1 MALQT
6 PLAKVRHLGSAKEG
20 VNHWWWQRLTAI
32 LLVPLSLWF
41 VGSLWSIVAGGAD
54 RDAFADWLSG
64 PVAAVLMLLFLG
76 ATFYHLKLGLQVVIE
91 DYVHGKLQMGAADP
105 QHVAVP
111 PARPHRALFRDRD
124 RGGRVSA

>member
-20 VNHWWWQRLTAI
+20 VSHWWWQRLTAI

-41 VGSLWSIVAGGAD
+41 VGSLLSLVVGGAE
-54 RDAFADWLSG
+54 RDDFVDWLSG

-91 DYVHGKLQMGAADP
+91 DYVHGTCKWVLLILNTLLCLLLGLAALYS
-105 QHVAVP
+105 VILIAVQ
-111 PARPHRALFRDRD
+111 
-124 RGGRVSA
+124 G

>member
-6 PLAKVRHLGSAKEG
+6 PLAKVRHLGAAKDG

-41 VGSLWSIVAGGAD
+41 VGSLLSIMAGGAD
-54 RDAFADWLSG
+54 RDDFVDWLSG

-91 DYVHGKLQMGAADP
+91 DYVHGKCKWVLLILNTLLCLLLGLTALYS
-105 QHVAVP
+105 VIVIAV
-111 PARPHRALFRDRD
+111 
-124 RGGRVSA
+124 GG

>member
-20 VNHWWWQRLTAI
+20 VSHWWWQRLTAI

-41 VGSLWSIVAGGAD
+41 VGSLWSLIAAGAD
-54 RDAFADWLSG
+54 RDDFVDWLSG
-64 PVAAVLMLLFLG
+64 PVAAILMLLFLG

-91 DYVHGKLQMGAADP
+91 DYVHGRCKWVLLILNTLLCLVLCLASLYS
-105 QHVAVP
+105 VILIAVQ
-111 PARPHRALFRDRD
+111 
-124 RGGRVSA
+124 G

>member
-41 VGSLWSIVAGGAD
+41 VGSLWSLIVAGAD
-54 RDAFADWLSG
+54 RDDFVDWLSG

-91 DYVHGKLQMGAADP
+91 DYVHGKCKWVLLILNTLLCLVLCLASLYS
-105 QHVAVP
+105 VILIAVQ
-111 PARPHRALFRDRD
+111 
-124 RGGRVSA
+124 G

>member
-6 PLAKVRHLGSAKEG
+6 PLSKVRHLGSAKEG
-20 VNHWWWQRLTAI
+20 VNHWWGQRLTAI

-41 VGSLWSIVAGGAD
+41 VGSLWSIVVGGAD
-54 RDAFADWLSG
+54 RAALVDWLSG

-91 DYVHGKLQMGAADP
+91 DYVHGPCKWVLLILNALLCLVLGLAALYS
-105 QHVAVP
+105 VIAI
-111 PARPHRALFRDRD
+111 AL
-124 RGGRVSA
+124 GG

>member
-6 PLAKVRHLGSAKEG
+6 PLAKVRHLGAAKEG

-41 VGSLWSIVAGGAD
+41 VGSIWSLVAGGAD
-54 RDAFADWLSG
+54 RDALVDWLSG

-91 DYVHGKLQMGAADP
+91 DYVHGKCKWVLLILNTLLCLLLGLAALYS
-105 QHVAVP
+105 VIVLAV
-111 PARPHRALFRDRD
+111 
-124 RGGRVSA
+124 GG

>member
-20 VNHWWWQRLTAI
+20 VSHSWWQRLTAI
-32 LLVPLSLWF
+32 QLVPLSLWF
-41 VGSLWSIVAGGAD
+41 VGSLLSLVAGGAE
-54 RDAFADWLSG
+54 RDDFVDWLSG

-91 DYVHGKLQMGAADP
+91 DYVHGTCKWVLQILNTLLCLVLGLAALYS
-105 QHVAVP
+105 VILIAVQ
-111 PARPHRALFRDRD
+111 
-124 RGGRVSA
+124 G

>member
-6 PLAKVRHLGSAKEG
+6 PLAKVRHLGAAKEG

-41 VGSLWSIVAGGAD
+41 VGSIWSLVAGGAD
-54 RDAFADWLSG
+54 RDALADWLSG

-91 DYVHGKLQMGAADP
+91 DYVHGTCKWVLLILNTLLCLVLCLAALYS
-105 QHVAVP
+105 VIVIAV
-111 PARPHRALFRDRD
+111 
-124 RGGRVSA
+124 GG